1 MPWFFPDGRHFLYTA
16 RNFDLEKIR
25 VYIADLRSASRT
37 KDRRLILGA
46 NSNAIYVPPGYLLFL
61 RDGTLMAQPF
71 DAGKARITGEAVP
84 ITEGVNTYRS
94 SDQGAFSASRTG
106 VVIYASGG
114 LKAQLTWFDRAGR
127 PLGTIDPTG
136 EVARAAISPDGSK
149 VAYDRRDGQTGYTDI
164 WLHDLIADTDSRFTF
179 GPHSNANPVWSPDGS
194 YIAFTPG
201 GAGISRRATTGS
213 AQDERLDDTIG
224 PGRSPG
230 QSRPSDWSRDYLIE
244 TRNQSRIWLL
254 PMKSEMKPF
263 LYHNTDFN
271 ESDAVLSPNRQW
283 LAYSSDASRRREIYV
298 ETFPTRSGRW
308 QISVNGGSLPRW
320 SRDGTELYFIAADQ
334 KLMAVAIKSGSN
346 FERGTPKS
354 LFETRLPVNGRY
366 DVSKDGRFLIPTLLD
381 SGGTVSMTAIV
392 NWAAGLKK

>member
-25 VYIADLRSASRT
+25 VYIADLRSASHT
-37 KDRRLILGA
+37 KERRLILGA
-46 NSNAIYVPPGYLLFL
+46 NSNAIYVPPGYLLSL

-71 DAGKARITGEAVP
+71 DPGKARITGEAVP
-84 ITEGVNTYRS
+84 ITSGVNTYRS
-94 SDQGAFSASRTG
+94 SDQGAFSASLTG

-201 GAGISRRATTGS
+201 GAGI
-213 AQDERLDDTIG
+213 
-224 PGRSPG
+224 
-230 QSRPSDWSRDYLIE
+230 
-244 TRNQSRIWLL
+244 
-254 PMKSEMKPF
+254 
-263 LYHNTDFN
+263 
-271 ESDAVLSPNRQW
+271 
-283 LAYSSDASRRREIYV
+283 ASGCCR
-298 ETFPTRSGRW
+298 
-308 QISVNGGSLPRW
+308 
-320 SRDGTELYFIAADQ
+320 
-334 KLMAVAIKSGSN
+334 
-346 FERGTPKS
+346 
-354 LFETRLPVNGRY
+354 
-366 DVSKDGRFLIPTLLD
+366 
-381 SGGTVSMTAIV
+381 
-392 NWAAGLKK
+392 